1 MGNRHWEETTVINR
15 RGRWRYG
22 GGLQGKG
29 LEGSVVRILAGGQGV
44 LDTEKTIGCLKGET
58 GMQVIDWRC
67 GLENIN
73 MIKECMLWIGIGL
86 QIGYNGSTHVLQIKH
101 KGAQAG

>member
-1 MGNRHWEETTVINR
+1 
-15 RGRWRYG
+15 
-22 GGLQGKG
+22 
-29 LEGSVVRILAGGQGV
+29 
-44 LDTEKTIGCLKGET
+44 
-58 GMQVIDWRC
+58 MQVIDWRC